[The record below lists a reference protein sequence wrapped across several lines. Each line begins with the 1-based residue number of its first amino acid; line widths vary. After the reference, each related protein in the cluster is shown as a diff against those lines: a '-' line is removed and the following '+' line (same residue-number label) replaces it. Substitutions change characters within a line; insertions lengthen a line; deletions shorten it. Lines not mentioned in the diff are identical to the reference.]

1 MIRFCDILLSL
12 FGIIILSPLF
22 IIIYL
27 LIIFESKGGGI
38 YVQERVGKD
47 FHLFNLYKFRSMYV
61 GADKQGLI
69 TIGGRDPRTT
79 RMGFFLRKYKI
90 DELPQLFNVLKGD
103 MSMVGPRPEVRKYV
117 EMYNDDQKKV
127 LSVRPGVTDYASI
140 DYVDENVLLGTA
152 ADPEKMYIE
161 TIMPDKIRRNMRFVE
176 NQTIKEYFR
185 IIFLTLKHI
194 IKPDEMN

>member
-1 MIRFCDILLSL
+1 MIRCCDVVLSL
-12 FGIIILSPLF
+12 LGIIILSPLF
-22 IIIYL
+22 IIVYL
-27 LIIFESKGGGI
+27 LIICESKGGGI

-47 FHLFNLYKFRSMYV
+47 FQLFNLYKFRSMSV

-79 RMGFFLRKYKI
+79 GMGVCIRKFKI

-103 MSMVGPRPEVRKYV
+103 MSMVGPRPEVKKYV
-117 EMYNDDQKKV
+117 DMYNENQKRV
-127 LSVRPGVTDYASI
+127 LSVRPGITDYASI

-152 ADPEKMYIE
+152 EDPEKMYVE

-185 IIFLTLKHI
+185 IILLTVWHILKS
-194 IKPDEMN
+194 